1 MFFIKN
7 PSISGMYG
15 WTDPC
20 VIQFTAKE
28 VTGAVRFQFYST
40 STPTTTYSYNYDFT
54 NTGTH
59 KLVYDGT
66 NITAFLDGEQQ
77 GNPVAKQLN
86 NTRLGFIVENNKS
99 VKFTDFVIYP
109 I

>member
-1 MFFIKN
+1 M
-7 PSISGMYG
+7 
-15 WTDPC
+15 
-20 VIQFTAKE
+20 
-28 VTGAVRFQFYST
+28 
-40 STPTTTYSYNYDFT
+40 
-54 NTGTH
+54 
-59 KLVYDGT
+59 YDGT